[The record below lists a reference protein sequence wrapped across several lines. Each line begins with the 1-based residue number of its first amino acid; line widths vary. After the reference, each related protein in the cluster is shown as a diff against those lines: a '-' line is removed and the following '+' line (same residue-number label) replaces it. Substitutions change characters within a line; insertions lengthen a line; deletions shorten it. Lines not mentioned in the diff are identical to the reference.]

1 MKNLFFKGV
10 KIDSKVAPQLEAY
23 VQKAYKC
30 SFDQLTAI
38 EQYDAIMN
46 VYDSIE
52 NAIDAHYYNGVDALM
67 VTSIGLPSSNEWLED
82 LDLEPQDSY
91 YQW

>member
-30 SFDQLTAI
+30 
-38 EQYDAIMN
+38 
-46 VYDSIE
+46 
-52 NAIDAHYYNGVDALM
+52 YYNGVDALM